1 MTAIP
6 VTIGSLD
13 TQIGRLSV
21 AVSTAGLLAVGWG
34 GQAELADLVDRR
46 SRAVPT
52 GSTGSTGHGA
62 AGASNHTD
70 ASGETTLGEVLRQ
83 LAEYFGGE
91 RQDFDLVLDWSLVGG
106 RSARAVLQTLW
117 HTVPYGRQITYGA
130 LAARSDSAVPARGVG
145 AIMGGNPIPIVVPC
159 HRVVAASGLGGFSG
173 GDRSA
178 EAPDAERPGS
188 SPYGM
193 QTKHWLLTFEGTLPP
208 TLGWDP
214 TARLDLDAI
223 GQLSGGRTAA
233 RSR

>member
-1 MTAIP
+1 MTATP

-13 TQIGRLSV
+13 TQVGRLSV
-21 AVSTAGLLAVGWG
+21 AVSAAGLLAVGWG
-34 GQAELADLVDRR
+34 GRAELADWLDRR

-52 GSTGSTGHGA
+52 GHGA
-62 AGASNHTD
+62 VDASNHAGAD
-70 ASGETTLGEVLRQ
+70 APGETTLNEVLRQ

-91 RQDFDLVLDWSLVGG
+91 RQDFDLALDWSLVGG

-117 HTVPYGRQITYGA
+117 RTVPYGRQITYGA

-223 GQLSGGRTAA
+223 GQVSGGRPAV